1 MIEVNKL
8 VQKISKDP
16 KSIISI
22 DWAEETNWFDTDR
35 LEEIILSIDNDK
47 LNSII
52 RKYISYIWY
61 DSISKVKWVVEIYG
75 KDYALDRPSEERL
88 FNFLKNDID
97 EFYFKPRFISD
108 KDDELEYHN
117 NVLIEE
123 FLEKINNI
131 RLKIREN
138 ENNINDLKSSI
149 LNETYEISDNNLN
162 KVKRGRKKGILF
174 GDNQQKY
181 ADIFVIFLKQAHRY
195 STEVDTSE
203 SNYVNKAFRAFY
215 TIVNKSSGKI
225 NGNACYNFIKDNCQ
239 LNFSVQP
246 KSYSEFLRQFLFKD
260 IDKNDD
266 LYLKMYVH
274 LKENG
279 IL

>member
-1 MIEVNKL
+1 MIEVNEL

-22 DWAEETNWFDTDR
+22 DWVEETNWFDTDR

-47 LNSII
+47 LNSTI

-61 DSISKVKWVVEIYG
+61 DSISKVKWVEEIYG
-75 KDYALDRPSEERL
+75 KDYALYRPSEERL

-149 LNETYEISDNNLN
+149 LNETDEISDNTLN
-162 KVKRGRKKGILF
+162 NVKRGRKKGILF
-174 GDNQQKY
+174 GDNQQEY
-181 ADIFVIFLKQAHRY
+181 TDIFVSFLKKAHRY

-203 SNYVNKAFRAFY
+203 SNYVNKAFRVFY
-215 TIVNKSSGKI
+215 TIVNKSSGKF

-246 KSYSEFLRQFLFKD
+246 KSYSEFLRKFLSKD
-260 IDKNDD
+260 IDRNDD
-266 LYLKMYVH
+266 IYLKMYVH